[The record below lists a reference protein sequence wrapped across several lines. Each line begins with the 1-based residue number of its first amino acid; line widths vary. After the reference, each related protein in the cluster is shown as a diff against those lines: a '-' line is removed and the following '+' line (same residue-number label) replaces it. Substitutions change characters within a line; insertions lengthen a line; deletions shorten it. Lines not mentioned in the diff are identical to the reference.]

1 MKIEFD
7 IKDAVIGVVG
17 LGYVGLPLAVE
28 FGKQRLVIG
37 FDINPKRVQQ
47 LQLSNDTTLEVTKA
61 DLQSAT
67 NLEITSDV
75 MQLERCNIFIVTV
88 PTPIDTLKRPDL
100 GPLLSATKAIGS
112 MLKRG
117 DLVIYESTVY
127 PGCTEENCVP
137 LLESVSGLK
146 FNIDFFC
153 GYSPERINPGDKNHR
168 ITDIVKVTAGSTS
181 KASKFVDA
189 LYREIITA
197 GTYNVDSIKVAEA
210 AKVIEN
216 IQRDINIALVNEL
229 SIIFNQLGIDTEEVL
244 KAAGTKWNFLNFRPG
259 LVGGH
264 CIGVDPYYLTHKAT
278 AIGYNPELINAGRR
292 INDSMGGYVAIQLL
306 KTMSYSQIELSG
318 AKILILGLAFKENCT
333 DIRNSK
339 VTDIITELEGF
350 GVSVDVYDPWVNA
363 DVAFDELGIS
373 LIKKPN
379 QNSYDG
385 IVLAVGHDV
394 FRSMGAERVKSFG
407 KEQHVIYDVKNV
419 LDKDSSDLR
428 L

>member
-7 IKDAVIGVVG
+7 IKDVVIGVVG
-17 LGYVGLPLAVE
+17 LGYVGLPLAIE
-28 FGKQRLVIG
+28 FGKKRRVIG

-47 LQLSNDTTLEVTKA
+47 LQSSNDTTLEVTKA
-61 DLQSAT
+61 DLQSAR
-67 NLEITSDV
+67 NLKITSDV
-75 MQLERCNIFIVTV
+75 MQLERCNVFIVTV
-88 PTPIDTLKRPDL
+88 PTPIDTSKRPDL
-100 GPLLSATKAIGS
+100 GPLLSATKTIGGV
-112 MLKRG
+112 LKRG

-146 FNIDFFC
+146 FNTDFFC

-181 KASKFVDA
+181 KVSKVVDS
-189 LYREIITA
+189 LYSEIITA

-229 SIIFNQLGIDTEEVL
+229 SIIFNQLDIDTEEVL

-306 KTMSYSQIELSG
+306 KTMSNSQIELSG
-318 AKILILGLAFKENCT
+318 AKILILGLTFKENCT

-339 VTDIITELEGF
+339 VTDIISELEGF
-350 GVSVDVYDPWVNA
+350 GVAVDVYDPWVNA

-373 LIKKPN
+373 LIEKPN
-379 QNSYDG
+379 QNTYDG
-385 IVLAVGHDV
+385 IVLAVSHDV
-394 FRSMGAERVKSFG
+394 FRSMGADRVKSFG

-419 LDKDSSDLR
+419 LDKDSSDIR